1 MCSIPEDLGD
11 LEDDVHHYDLDDYD
25 DNNIIF
31 QEEVDRLY
39 YNPYNIEE
47 E

>member
-31 QEEVDRLY
+31 QEEVDRLN

-47 E
+47 